1 MPDLVIFGANQGAE
15 ISDCKKEDMFLEL
28 FYDGSTGTK
37 FKKISRTN
45 GDVHYV
51 FLKYADEKKHFIS
64 YSGRSGCFFGMSLIL
79 SKDEQTKYN
88 PDTNTVCKLMCKM
101 YNDHVKDSII
111 QHFPN
116 GNLKYIIPTLAPKD
130 DSVAK
135 NLVKKLQAPSGEAV
149 PIATLPVFAW
159 LIKSSTISRVSVFID
174 FPFGVDFILFF
185 LFLFRL
191 LLSLP
196 LHSHHTQ
203 TASQKML

>member
-135 NLVKKLQAPSGEAV
+135 NLVKKMHQ
-149 PIATLPVFAW
+149 T
-159 LIKSSTISRVSVFID
+159 IKSTPELNVFSNSHSNSNSRQINVTQN
-174 FPFGVDFILFF
+174 
-185 LFLFRL
+185 
-191 LLSLP
+191 
-196 LHSHHTQ
+196 SHIERR
-203 TASQKML
+203 